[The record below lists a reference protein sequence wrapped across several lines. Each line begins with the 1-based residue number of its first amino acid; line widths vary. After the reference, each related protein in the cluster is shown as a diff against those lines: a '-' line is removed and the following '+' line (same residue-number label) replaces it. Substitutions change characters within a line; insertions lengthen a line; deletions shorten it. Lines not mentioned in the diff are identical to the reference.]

1 MSPHVVSSIT
11 RVVVGSSFSCS
22 CDTYLCLP
30 PPYRT
35 RPRAQTQGII
45 APHLEPKWLRIGT
58 GQLKEAVHR
67 PSPVPY
73 THHVSPLTVQ
83 FMLELLP
90 GDPEHRLT
98 PVPAA
103 YAVNRDLYAWQTGMP
118 PEACARELEAHE
130 RPYGASVRALEEL
143 APCRRKQGR
152 HRSFPSPSFSS
163 CLAQIHSAEPSGN
176 LGHLNALPS
185 WPPSPGPCA
194 PVRAPKSTV
203 PSRLLPRSS
212 TCGRGQ
218 AHFSRRRV
226 RRSKN
231 SRQNCAAG
239 PWYPLRRPQ

>member
-1 MSPHVVSSIT
+1 MCSQRAPITLPHSSHFPTHCRPIHAGVASRRSQTSPHSSPCT
-11 RVVVGSSFSCS
+11 
-22 CDTYLCLP
+22 
-30 PPYRT
+30 
-35 RPRAQTQGII
+35 
-45 APHLEPKWLRIGT
+45 
-58 GQLKEAVHR
+58 
-67 PSPVPY
+67 
-73 THHVSPLTVQ
+73 
-83 FMLELLP
+83 
-90 GDPEHRLT
+90 
-98 PVPAA
+98 A
-103 YAVNRDLYAWQTGMP
+103 YAETRDLYAWQIGMP
-118 PEACARELEAHE
+118 PEACARESEAHE

-152 HRSFPSPSFSS
+152 HRSIPSPSFSS

-226 RRSKN
+226 RRPKN

>member
-1 MSPHVVSSIT
+1 MQSTPSP
-11 RVVVGSSFSCS
+11 
-22 CDTYLCLP
+22 P
-30 PPYRT
+30 RT
-35 RPRAQTQGII
+35 
-45 APHLEPKWLRIGT
+45 LEPKWLRVTAGCAP
-58 GQLKEAVHR
+58 KEPQSHF
-67 PSPVPY
+67 P
-73 THHVSPLTVQ
+73 THHISPLTVQ

-90 GDPEHRLT
+90 GDPKHRLT

-118 PEACARELEAHE
+118 PEACARESEAHE

-194 PVRAPKSTV
+194 PVRAPQIYCTFSAPPTLKHMRPGPGTLLSASRTPIQKLAPKLRRWTMV
-203 PSRLLPRSS
+203 PVTPPSVGSVGPRS
-212 TCGRGQ
+212 
-218 AHFSRRRV
+218 
-226 RRSKN
+226 
-231 SRQNCAAG
+231 
-239 PWYPLRRPQ
+239 L

>member
-1 MSPHVVSSIT
+1 VLPKSPNHT
-11 RVVVGSSFSCS
+11 
-22 CDTYLCLP
+22 
-30 PPYRT
+30 
-35 RPRAQTQGII
+35 
-45 APHLEPKWLRIGT
+45 
-58 GQLKEAVHR
+58 
-67 PSPVPY
+67 
-73 THHVSPLTVQ
+73 SPLIT
-83 FMLELLP
+83 FPHSLSSNSCWSCF
-90 GDPEHRLT
+90 
-98 PVPAA
+98 PAISNIASLQSPPA
-103 YAVNRDLYAWQTGMP
+103 YAANRDLYAWQIGMP
-118 PEACARELEAHE
+118 PEACARESEAHE

-163 CLAQIHSAEPSGN
+163 CLAQTHSAEPSGN

-231 SRQNCAAG
+231 LRQNCATG

>member
-1 MSPHVVSSIT
+1 MCSQRAPITLPHSSHFPTHCRPIHAGVASRRSQTSPHSSPCT
-11 RVVVGSSFSCS
+11 
-22 CDTYLCLP
+22 
-30 PPYRT
+30 
-35 RPRAQTQGII
+35 
-45 APHLEPKWLRIGT
+45 
-58 GQLKEAVHR
+58 
-67 PSPVPY
+67 
-73 THHVSPLTVQ
+73 
-83 FMLELLP
+83 
-90 GDPEHRLT
+90 
-98 PVPAA
+98 A
-103 YAVNRDLYAWQTGMP
+103 YAETRDLYAWQIGMP
-118 PEACARELEAHE
+118 PEACARESEAHE

-218 AHFSRRRV
+218 AHFPRRRV
-226 RRSKN
+226 RRSKK
-231 SRQNCAAG
+231 SLQNCVAG